1 MAIGAAM
8 LTPLIVTQAQ
18 HRFGQ
23 PGSGLLVLI
32 FYPISAV
39 FFVFACID
47 YAKSK
52 GLRPAMGVLGLAG
65 IFGLIVLSIWPD
77 RYQYNKDAMKARRNA
92 GRA

>member
-1 MAIGAAM
+1 MAVGAVM
-8 LTPLIVTQAQ
+8 LSPLIVTQMQ

-32 FYPISAV
+32 FYPISAAL
-39 FFVFACID
+39 FVLACAD

-52 GLRPAMGVLGLAG
+52 GLHPAFGLLGLAS
-65 IFGLIVLSIWPD
+65 IFGLMVLSFWPD
-77 RYQYNKDAMKARRNA
+77 RYKYNKEALKERRNL